1 MARERIVDHSFG
13 KAFARSAKG
22 FVEHTGPARLDRRT
36 KRLVRRL
43 TPGDI
48 AIVDHPDL
56 DRVSAEELVEAGVR
70 VVVNV
75 ALSQSG
81 RFPNPGPLLLVRSG
95 VRLIDAPGAN
105 LFETVDDG
113 EPLTV
118 RGASVFRNGTRLVAG
133 RIVEEAELTRA
144 LAEQRGRVTEALEA
158 FAENTMRYL
167 REEGRLLAEG
177 IEFPSLETRF
187 RERHALVVARGPGY
201 KRDLRIVRGY
211 VRDFKPVL
219 VGVDGGAD
227 ALLEAGYRPD
237 VIVGDMDS
245 VSDEALR
252 SRAEVLVHAYEDGEA
267 PGGERVKALG
277 VPYHVV
283 PAPGMSEDVALLLAY
298 EKGAE
303 LIVAVGTHFNLVE
316 FLERNRDG
324 MSSTFLA
331 RLKVG
336 EILIDAKGV
345 SRLVSRQVGVW
356 PLVAFA
362 LAGLGAIVVAVVSS
376 PALRDVFE
384 LVSLRL
390 RDVAGLG

>member
-1 MARERIVDHSFG
+1 MNERAPYTVPDAGWRGRTFI
-13 KAFARSAKG
+13 
-22 FVEHTGPARLDRRT
+22 EHTGPARLDRRT

-43 TPGDI
+43 SAGDV
-48 AIVDHPDL
+48 AIIDHRDL
-56 DRVSAEELVEAGVR
+56 DRVSAEELVEAGVP

-75 ALSQSG
+75 APSLSDKY
-81 RFPNPGPLLLVRSG
+81 PNPGPLLLVRSG
-95 VRLIDAPGAN
+95 VRLIDAPGAD
-105 LFETVDDG
+105 LFTTVDEGD
-113 EPLTV
+113 LVTV
-118 RGASVFRNGTRLVAG
+118 RGASLFRNGTRLASG
-133 RIVEEAELTRA
+133 RILLEEELARA

-158 FAENTMRYL
+158 FADNTMRYL

-177 IEFPSLETRF
+177 IEFPALETRF
-187 RERHALVVARGPGY
+187 RDRHALVVVRGPGH

-237 VIVGDMDS
+237 LIVGDMDS
-245 VSDEALR
+245 ISDRALK
-252 SRAEVLVHAYEDGEA
+252 SGAEVLVHAYEHGEA
-267 PGGERVKALG
+267 PGAERVLELG

-316 FLERNRDG
+316 FLERNRAG

-362 LAGLGAIVVAVVSS
+362 LAGLGAILVAVASS
-376 PALRDVFE
+376 PALRDVIQ

-390 RDVAGLG
+390 RDVVGLG